1 MACIELKNLSF
12 TYPNAAR
19 PALKKLNLT
28 VQEGEFLTLL
38 GPSGGGKSTL
48 LRCLKPALR
57 PHGTMEGE
65 IFFCGEPLDSIDVRR
80 QTAEIGFVLQ
90 NPHSQIVTDKV
101 WHELAFGLESLGVEK
116 SAIRRRVAEMAAFF
130 DMESWFELETASLSG
145 GQKQLLNLASVMAL
159 QPRVLLLDEPT
170 AQLDPIAATEFL
182 HAVDRIRREL
192 GTTVILSEHRLEEAL
207 PLSDR
212 VLALHGEPLC
222 VGTVHEVSEAL
233 RGSSLYACMPTPMRL
248 CGASDVSE
256 ARQWFQNRKE
266 ALLPLP
272 PRPVR
277 EGAGPAVELRHVSY
291 RHERKGKNLLQDL
304 NCEFGKGQLT
314 AILGGNGAGKS
325 TTLSLIA
332 GLKRP
337 RQGSV
342 RLHGRIALLP
352 QDPQALFLR
361 DSLRE
366 DLADISSDYASVAE
380 LCKLNALL
388 DRHPYDLSGGE
399 QQRAALAKIL
409 LAEPEILLLDEPTKG
424 LDVGFKAEFA
434 QILRKLLHQGKTVIM
449 VSHDVEF
456 CAEEADRCLL
466 LFDGGFVAEGTARD
480 FFSGNHFYTTA
491 ANRIA
496 RQRLPEVV
504 TCRELLAVCGME
516 EPPAPP
522 SQGEDA
528 PPPPK
533 KSVVQQKKPLP
544 WWRLGL
550 SLMGFLASLLLGVH
564 ILTDWKLPFLEELS
578 QYVQYGS
585 LVGGLLLSLLP
596 LLRKGDRLKKPHW
609 STLLLLILVPLTAW
623 LGLQWRGQYMLL
635 SVILLCE
642 MLIPFFLRFEGR
654 RPTARELVLPAVL
667 AALCVAGRTA
677 FASLPQVK
685 PVLALVILSG
695 VGLGSEGG
703 FLVGALSMLLSNL
716 LFGQGPWTLWQML
729 AMGLVG
735 GLAGLLCRRGILRT
749 DRLSLCVYG
758 AFASVVLYGV
768 LMNFSS
774 AITWHTD
781 LSLSVVL
788 AYCASGFPMDVLQGA
803 ATVAFL
809 WLFSGPM
816 LRKLERISQK
826 YGISSEG

>member
-1 MACIELKNLSF
+1 MACIQLKNLSF
-12 TYPNAAR
+12 TYPNSTR
-19 PALKKLNLT
+19 PALRNLNLT
-28 VQEGEFLTLL
+28 VREGEFLTLL

-65 IFFCGEPLDSIDVRR
+65 IFFCGEPLEGMDVRR

-116 SAIRRRVAEMAAFF
+116 SVIRRRVAEMAAFF
-130 DMESWFELETASLSG
+130 DMESWFERETASLSG

-159 QPRVLLLDEPT
+159 QPKLLLLDEPT

-192 GTTVILSEHRLEEAL
+192 GTTVILSEHRLEEAI

-212 VLALHGEPLC
+212 VLAINRELLC
-222 VGTVHEVSEAL
+222 LGTVQEVSDAL
-233 RGSSLYACMPTPMRL
+233 RGTSLYGCMPTPMRL
-248 CGASDVSE
+248 CGACDVRA
-256 ARQWFQNRKE
+256 ARQWFENRE
-266 ALLPLP
+266 EPLRPLPLRTE
-272 PRPVR
+272 RPSNGV
-277 EGAGPAVELRHVSY
+277 AVELRHVSF
-291 RHERKGKNLLQDL
+291 RHERKEKDLLRDL
-304 NCEFGKGQLT
+304 HCTFGMGQLT

-325 TTLSLIA
+325 TTLTLMA
-332 GLKRP
+332 GLRRP

-342 RLHGRIALLP
+342 RLHGRAALLP

-361 DSLRE
+361 ESVRE
-366 DLADISSDYASVAE
+366 DLADVSTEYADVAE
-380 LCKLNALL
+380 LCKLNSLL

-409 LAEPEILLLDEPTKG
+409 LAEPDILLLDEPTKG
-424 LDVGFKAEFA
+424 LDVSFKAEFA
-434 QILRKLLHQGKTVIM
+434 QILRKLLQQGKTVIM

-466 LFDGGFVAEGTARD
+466 LFDGSFVAEGSARD

-522 SQGEDA
+522 AEGEDDA
-528 PPPPK
+528 PT
-533 KSVVQQKKPLP
+533 SVKAKEQRKKPLP

-550 SLMGFLASLLLGVH
+550 SALGFLVSVLLGVH
-564 ILTDWKLPFLEELS
+564 ILTDWKLPFLEGVS
-578 QYVQYGS
+578 AYVQYGS
-585 LVGGLLLSLLP
+585 LVGGLIWSLLP

-609 STLLLLILVPLTAW
+609 STLLLVVLVPLTAW
-623 LGLQWRGQYMLL
+623 LGLRWRSQYALL
-635 SVILLCE
+635 SIVLLCE
-642 MLIPFFLRFEGR
+642 MLAPFFLRFEGR
-654 RPTARELVLPAVL
+654 RPSARELVLPAVL

-695 VGLGSEGG
+695 IGLGSEGG

-716 LFGQGPWTLWQML
+716 MFGQGPWTLWQML

-735 GLAGLLCRRGILRT
+735 GSAGLLSRRGILRT
-749 DRLSLCVYG
+749 DRLSLCVFG
-758 AFASVVLYGV
+758 AFASVVIYGV

-774 AITWHTD
+774 AVTWHQN

-788 AYCASGFPMDVLQGA
+788 AYCASGFPMDVLQGG

-809 WLFSGPM
+809 WTFGPPM
-816 LRKLERISQK
+816 LRKLERIRQK
-826 YGISSEG
+826 YGISTEG